1 MHYLFIPYFQQIYNK
16 TGESMKIVQI
26 NTVCNTGS
34 TGKIAA
40 DLYYIAQKAGNTPFI
55 AYGRGTSPKEI
66 NSFKIGN
73 SLDFVQ
79 HVLINFFL
87 GKSGFGSKAVTRRF
101 LKWLDEIKPDILHLH
116 NLHGFY
122 IHVEMLFE
130 YIKIHHIPVVWTLH
144 DCWPLTGQCAH
155 FDYAGCA
162 KWQSACQKCPIYR
175 SSYPYS
181 LFRDNSRQNYELKKS
196 AFTGVENM
204 TIVTPSNWL
213 ADIVRKSFLKEYPVT
228 IIPNGINLD
237 IFKPAAP
244 QFANTVFDI
253 ANSTFVTVPKIIL
266 GVANVWTSRKGLDFF
281 LRLSGLLDSSYHI
294 VLIGVSQKQQK
305 KLQKEYSGRITLL
318 TRTANQHELAEWYRR
333 AHVYMNPT
341 LEDNFPTTNL
351 EAMACGTPVITFN
364 TGGSPESITEKCG
377 IIVEKGNM
385 NQLKE
390 AILSLDKKTEITS
403 LACRERAMEF
413 NREIRFKEYLKLY
426 NNSLKS

>member
-1 MHYLFIPYFQQIYNK
+1 
-16 TGESMKIVQI
+16 MKIVQI
-26 NTVCNTGS
+26 NTVCSTGS

-101 LKWLDEIKPDILHLH
+101 LKWLDEIKPDVLHLH

-130 YIKIHHIPVVWTLH
+130 YIKIHRIPAVWTLH

-253 ANSTFVTVPKIIL
+253 ATSTFVTVPKIIL

-281 LRLSGLLDSSYHI
+281 LRLSGLLDSSYNI

-377 IIVEKGNM
+377 IIVEKGNI

>member
-1 MHYLFIPYFQQIYNK
+1 
-16 TGESMKIVQI
+16 MKIVQI

-40 DLYYIAQKAGNTPFI
+40 DLYYIAEKVGDTPFI
-55 AYGRGTSPKEI
+55 AYGRGTAPKEI

-73 SLDFVQ
+73 PIDFMH

-87 GKSGFGSKAVTRRF
+87 GKSGFGSKTVTARF
-101 LKWLDEIKPDILHLH
+101 LKWLDEVKPDVLHLH

-130 YIKIHHIPVVWTLH
+130 YIKIHHIPIVWTLH

-155 FDYAGCA
+155 FDYAGCT
-162 KWQSACQKCPIYR
+162 KWQTACKHCPIYR
-175 SSYPYS
+175 SNYPYS
-181 LFRDNSRQNYELKKS
+181 LFRDNSRQNYELKKA
-196 AFTGVENM
+196 AFTGVENL

-213 ADIVRKSFLKEYPVT
+213 ADIVKKSFLREYPVMT
-228 IIPNGINLD
+228 IPNGINLD
-237 IFKPAAP
+237 IFKPAVP
-244 QFANTVFDI
+244 QSTNTVFATAD
-253 ANSTFVTVPKIIL
+253 STFVTASKIIL

-281 LRLSGLLDSSYHI
+281 LKLSELLDSSYHI
-294 VLIGVSQKQQK
+294 ILIGVSQKQQK
-305 KLQKEYSGRITLL
+305 KLQKEYGGRITPL
-318 TRTANQHELAEWYRR
+318 TRTANQLELAKWYSR
-333 AHVYMNPT
+333 AYVYVNPT

-351 EAMACGTPVITFN
+351 EALACGTPVITFN

-377 IIVEKGNM
+377 IIVEKGNI

-403 LACRERAMEF
+403 LACREHAMNF
-413 NREIRFKEYLKLY
+413 NKEIRFKECLKLY
-426 NNSLKS
+426 NDNFNSQ

>member
-1 MHYLFIPYFQQIYNK
+1 MHYLFIPHFQQIYNK

-26 NTVCNTGS
+26 NTVCSTGS

-40 DLYYIAQKAGNTPFI
+40 DLYYITQKAGNTPFI

-101 LKWLDEIKPDILHLH
+101 LKWLDEIKPDVLHLH

-130 YIKIHHIPVVWTLH
+130 YIKIHRIPAVWTLH

-377 IIVEKGNM
+377 IIVEKGNI

>member
-1 MHYLFIPYFQQIYNK
+1 
-16 TGESMKIVQI
+16 MKIVQI
-26 NTVCNTGS
+26 NTVCSTGS

-101 LKWLDEIKPDILHLH
+101 LKWLDEIKPDVLHLH

-130 YIKIHHIPVVWTLH
+130 YIKIHRIPAVWTLH

-377 IIVEKGNM
+377 IIVEKGNI

>member
-1 MHYLFIPYFQQIYNK
+1 M
-16 TGESMKIVQI
+16 
-26 NTVCNTGS
+26 
-34 TGKIAA
+34 
-40 DLYYIAQKAGNTPFI
+40 
-55 AYGRGTSPKEI
+55 
-66 NSFKIGN
+66 
-73 SLDFVQ
+73 
-79 HVLINFFL
+79 INFFL

-155 FDYAGCA
+155 FDYAGCT
-162 KWQSACQKCPIYR
+162 KWQTACQKCPIYR
-175 SSYPYS
+175 SNYPYS
-181 LFRDNSRQNYELKKS
+181 LFHDNSRQNYQLKKT
-196 AFTGVENM
+196 AFTGVEDM

-213 ADIVRKSFLKEYPVT
+213 ADIVKKSFLKEYPVT

-237 IFKPAAP
+237 IFAP
-244 QFANTVFDI
+244 VPSQSANTAFTTADSINDI
-253 ANSTFVTVPKIIL
+253 APKIVL